1 MSGRAV
7 YASVAAW
14 LLDDEDE
21 PLFEEVRGHKEE
33 STSRRQVAWACV

>member
-1 MSGRAV
+1 MSGLVV

-14 LLDDEDE
+14 LFDNEDE
-21 PLFEEVRGHKEE
+21 PLFEQARGHKEE